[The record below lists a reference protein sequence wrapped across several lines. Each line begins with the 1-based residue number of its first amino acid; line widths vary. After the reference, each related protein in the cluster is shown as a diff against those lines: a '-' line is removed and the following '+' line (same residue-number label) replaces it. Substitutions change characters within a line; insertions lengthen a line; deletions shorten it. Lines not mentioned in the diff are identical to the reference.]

1 MLMVFSVALARAVYA
16 RTKYV
21 LLDDPLSAVDSH
33 TARFLYERL
42 FRGPLMA
49 NRTVILVTHHVELML
64 PGTYYRML
72 DGRIDTKGAVK
83 DLRAQGVLDHIA
95 QDSTAE
101 VKEEEA
107 VAATETPIEA
117 QEGNAEADTA
127 ELLRG
132 SGFGLVHITLF
143 FIIGGILYLFYEWG
157 QAYGGGAETT
167 PYIMAS
173 SAFTESEAL
182 MNGYVPY
189 HDLQHYSNSYLHV
202 NTSGFSLTALPDA
215 HEHPLFYVGVY
226 ALIGFATATYNGA
239 LKASRS
245 IFRKLLTGV
254 VCATMRWHDV
264 TPAGRMLNRF
274 GKDIDTIDTNL
285 ASSLSAVNPSL
296 ATFAAAIITVVFLLP
311 QSSRSP
317 IFSGFGELLEG
328 IVTVR
333 AFSAERRFLDDL
345 HDKVDVTTK
354 MWYNFWMTNR
364 WLLLN
369 FEVGCFGHY
378 SPCAIKLCHTWY
390 RGFVPRRSN
399 SYFLTDF
406 WNQSVLQS

>member
-1 MLMVFSVALARAVYA
+1 
-16 RTKYV
+16 
-21 LLDDPLSAVDSH
+21 
-33 TARFLYERL
+33 
-42 FRGPLMA
+42 
-49 NRTVILVTHHVELML
+49 
-64 PGTYYRML
+64 
-72 DGRIDTKGAVK
+72 
-83 DLRAQGVLDHIA
+83 
-95 QDSTAE
+95 
-101 VKEEEA
+101 
-107 VAATETPIEA
+107 
-117 QEGNAEADTA
+117 
-127 ELLRG
+127 LRG

-226 ALIGFATATYNGA
+226 ALIGFATATVSVLSTAIQYNGA

-274 GKDIDTIDTNL
+274 GKVSL
-285 ASSLSAVNPSL
+285 EHCSFGLSAHVWWSL
-296 ATFAAAIITVVFLLP
+296 
-311 QSSRSP
+311 
-317 IFSGFGELLEG
+317 G
-328 IVTVR
+328 
-333 AFSAERRFLDDL
+333 
-345 HDKVDVTTK
+345 
-354 MWYNFWMTNR
+354 Y
-364 WLLLN
+364 
-369 FEVGCFGHY
+369 
-378 SPCAIKLCHTWY
+378 
-390 RGFVPRRSN
+390 
-399 SYFLTDF
+399 
-406 WNQSVLQS
+406 